1 MGAPTRNSFG
11 TDGVIGDMAKP
22 ARVEQTWGQ
31 VSAQVVLVRLV
42 ASVVVT
48 VRRSHGNEE
57 NRDPQH
63 ILPPRPIAVA
73 AASSKRRGA
82 SEIVPSRA
90 RATPATARTPRT
102 CASGVARRAPWR
114 NSRRTISHLARSSS
128 FCFVERQ
135 TCDAHGS
142 RYSPS
147 WCNATVW
154 MTMLVAAILLLPTFS
169 PLRGVMPRLSA
180 PPASHT
186 AVYMMPGS
194 LSSLRQVQSKTRR
207 PV

>member
-1 MGAPTRNSFG
+1 MESSSSWSSLSILRSPIMGAPTRNSFG

-57 NRDPQH
+57 KRDPQH

-90 RATPATARTPRT
+90 RAPHQPPHGRRVHVRAVLPAAAPR
-102 CASGVARRAPWR
+102 A
-114 NSRRTISHLARSSS
+114 LA
-128 FCFVERQ
+128 
-135 TCDAHGS
+135 
-142 RYSPS
+142 
-147 WCNATVW
+147 
-154 MTMLVAAILLLPTFS
+154 
-169 PLRGVMPRLSA
+169 
-180 PPASHT
+180 
-186 AVYMMPGS
+186 
-194 LSSLRQVQSKTRR
+194 
-207 PV
+207 